1 MVVTV
6 VVVVGGGVVVVVM
19 MVVLFSPEFSPPSG
33 SGFLSSEQKKVT
45 GLDFL
50 RKEADVMVDEMG
62 RSAHKTQRKTRTSK
76 NRHHH
81 EKQHKSSGAFEEQ
94 MLKGEEH
101 S

>member
-1 MVVTV
+1 M
-6 VVVVGGGVVVVVM
+6 
-19 MVVLFSPEFSPPSG
+19 
-33 SGFLSSEQKKVT
+33 VT
-45 GLDFL
+45 GLDYL

-62 RSAHKTQRKTRTSK
+62 RSAQKTQRKTRTSK

-94 MLKGEEH
+94 MLKVEED